1 MRDKQMLDAALAYE
15 KQVADFET
23 SERAAQKAE
32 VVELQKFHMKTQAD
46 KSA

>member
-1 MRDKQMLDAALAYE
+1 MLDAALAHQ
-15 KQVADFET
+15 KQIEDFEQ
-23 SERAAQKAE
+23 SERLAQKAE